1 MAKDF
6 IRGIAEFQDANN
18 WTEAVAYHHFALALR
33 GSSSKWLP
41 TTLQRKN
48 FAEVN
53 RSRAT
58 LKLLFE
64 KEFVTQTED
73 KLLLASLANLT
84 MTSTERLTLQG
95 PYSQN
100 FIFS

>member
-6 IRGIAEFQDANN
+6 IRGIAEFQDANI
-18 WTEAVAYHHFALALR
+18 WTEQVAYHHFALASR
-33 GSSSKWLP
+33 GSSSKCLP
-41 TTLQRKN
+41 TTIQRRN

-53 RSRAT
+53 RSRTT

-64 KEFVTQTED
+64 KEFANQTEN
-73 KLLLASLANLT
+73 KLLLASLANLK

-100 FIFS
+100 FISS